1 MSRERLLKATI
12 FLSRGDQEW
21 VDAKRERLLIG
32 PLKGHDLD
40 RKALSRRNLDREPRL
55 ALKFGLALMLWSVVL
70 ASGLAVGASFP
81 QKTVERPNI
90 LILLVDDLGIGDPGC
105 YNAASKIRTPH
116 IDRIAREG
124 MRFTDVHSSSS
135 VCSPTR
141 YAILTG
147 RYAWRGRLKSG
158 VLNGYSRALIEP
170 GRPSIA
176 SVLKEHGYTTAGIG
190 KWHLGFQAFE
200 PRRAEREQLVDY
212 SQPLRPG
219 PLTVGFDEFFG
230 IPASLDMPPYV
241 LVENDHLIEMPTAR
255 VGDSGDAK
263 HARGP
268 FWRQGPSAPS
278 FRHADV
284 LSRLTE
290 RAVSFLDRQA
300 KSAKRKPFFLYLA
313 LSGPHT
319 PYLPSA
325 KFRGMSG
332 AGDYGDFV
340 ETVDAS
346 VGDVLSA
353 LDRDGLTES
362 TFLVFASDNG
372 ARWTPEEISQ
382 FDHRSN
388 LNNRGQK
395 SDIYDGG
402 HRIPFLARW
411 PGKIRAGSTSAELG
425 CLVDLMA
432 TCAGVAAV
440 PLPQNSAEDSFDL
453 RPALLEKHGA
463 PIRDAVVHHSGSGM
477 FAIRSREWK
486 LVEGLGS
493 GGFTPPVH
501 VPPLPG
507 QPDVQLYDLQTDR
520 EEQTNAAAAHPEIVR
535 ALRAKLQQIQSNGRS
550 RPDSLSD

>member
-1 MSRERLLKATI
+1 MHA
-12 FLSRGDQEW
+12 
-21 VDAKRERLLIG
+21 
-32 PLKGHDLD
+32 
-40 RKALSRRNLDREPRL
+40 RL
-55 ALKFGLALMLWSVVL
+55 ALKLGLALTLWGVAL
-70 ASGLAVGASFP
+70 PRGLAVAASFP
-81 QKTVERPNI
+81 QTTVERPNI

-105 YNAASKIRTPH
+105 YNPASKIRTPH

-170 GRPSIA
+170 GRPTIA
-176 SVLKEHGYTTAGIG
+176 SVLKEHGYATAGIG
-190 KWHLGFQAFE
+190 KWHLGFQPFE

-241 LVENDHLIEMPTAR
+241 FVENDHLIEMPTAK
-255 VGDSGDAK
+255 VGPSGDAK
-263 HARGP
+263 YARGP
-268 FWRQGPSAPS
+268 FWRPGPAAPS
-278 FRHADV
+278 FRHGDV
-284 LSRLTE
+284 LSRQTE
-290 RAVSFLDRQA
+290 RAVAFLDRQA
-300 KSAKRKPFFLYLA
+300 KRAERKPFFLYLA

-319 PYLPSA
+319 PYLPST
-325 KFRGMSG
+325 KFRGKSG

-346 VGDVLSA
+346 MGDVLSA
-353 LDRDGLTES
+353 LDRNGLTES

-372 ARWTPEEISQ
+372 ARWTPEEVSQ

-411 PGKIRAGSTSAELG
+411 PGKIRAGSTSDELG

-432 TCAGVAAV
+432 TCVGVAAV
-440 PLPQNSAEDSFDL
+440 PLPRNAAEDSFDL
-453 RPALLEKHGA
+453 RPALLEKHRK

-493 GGFTPPVH
+493 GGFTRPAHIQPQ
-501 VPPLPG
+501 PG

-520 EEQTNAAAAHPEIVR
+520 AEQTNAAAAHPEIVR

-550 RPDSLSD
+550 RPNSRAD

>member
-1 MSRERLLKATI
+1 L
-12 FLSRGDQEW
+12 
-21 VDAKRERLLIG
+21 V
-32 PLKGHDLD
+32 PLQ
-40 RKALSRRNLDREPRL
+40 S
-55 ALKFGLALMLWSVVL
+55 
-70 ASGLAVGASFP
+70 
-81 QKTVERPNI
+81 
-90 LILLVDDLGIGDPGC
+90 
-105 YNAASKIRTPH
+105 
-116 IDRIAREG
+116 
-124 MRFTDVHSSSS
+124 DV
-135 VCSPTR
+135 
-141 YAILTG
+141 A
-147 RYAWRGRLKSG
+147 
-158 VLNGYSRALIEP
+158 N
-170 GRPSIA
+170 
-176 SVLKEHGYTTAGIG
+176 
-190 KWHLGFQAFE
+190 
-200 PRRAEREQLVDY
+200 D
-212 SQPLRPG
+212 
-219 PLTVGFDEFFG
+219 LTVRD
-230 IPASLDMPPYV
+230 ASLGNV
-241 LVENDHLIEMPTAR
+241 LC
-255 VGDSGDAK
+255 
-263 HARGP
+263 
-268 FWRQGPSAPS
+268 
-278 FRHADV
+278 
-284 LSRLTE
+284 
-290 RAVSFLDRQA
+290 
-300 KSAKRKPFFLYLA
+300 YC
-313 LSGPHT
+313 
-319 PYLPSA
+319 
-325 KFRGMSG
+325 G